1 MVLQLRAM
9 RHYLGAVLTFSWVVR
24 SDGHCRGLDR
34 RALINLYEALDGANW
49 TNNKNWNV
57 TSGTPAENKANDPCS
72 IEKRWFGVGFTDPC
86 EKYLDDIVGWGP
98 ETDYLAQVR
107 GAGQG
112 CFAGRITALNL
123 HRNGLRGNLSNHPT
137 LGDLTN
143 LTYFDIS
150 WNQVEGAIPTQIGLI
165 NNIQTINLHHNLL
178 SGTLPSELGTL
189 NSLGPSFSE
198 GCNVDDP
205 CPEGEQMKMN
215 DLNVGHNLISGSI
228 PSEIGELVHL
238 RILDM
243 SNNELSGAVPSQLGK
258 LSVLQLFYLR
268 ENHLNGS
275 LPTELFP
282 NMTALR
288 YIMFQENEITG
299 ALPSEIG
306 RLHELNELHMQ
317 ANRLD
322 APLPSEIGELPVLT
336 TIQLQDNRIN
346 GSIPATIGKLRA
358 LRHLDLY
365 NNSMSGDIPSSIK
378 ELINLD
384 QLYVQN
390 DHLTPVR
397 QRFCRMRI
405 ANVGKYNWRI
415 VRDEYALFTSMS
427 CPDMHDVDFT
437 FNSLQASASYD
448 ATS

>member
-1 MVLQLRAM
+1 M
-9 RHYLGAVLTFSWVVR
+9 RHYSFRALITFSWVVR

-34 RALINLYEALDGANW
+34 SALINLYEALDGANW
-49 TNNKNWNV
+49 TNNRNWNV

-72 IEKRWFGVGFTDPC
+72 IEKRWFGVGFSDPC

-123 HRNGLRGNLSNHPT
+123 HRNGLRGNLSVPT
-137 LGDLTN
+137 LGDLAN
-143 LTYFDIS
+143 LTYLDLS
-150 WNQVEGAIPTQIGLI
+150 WNEVEGAIPTQIGRI

-178 SGTLPSELGTL
+178 SGTLPSQLGTI
-189 NSLGPSFSE
+189 NSLGPSFAM

-205 CPEGEQMKMN
+205 CPEGQQMRMN
-215 DLNVGHNLISGSI
+215 DLNIGHNLISGSI
-228 PSEIGELVHL
+228 PSELGDLVHL
-238 RILDM
+238 RILDFT
-243 SNNELSGAVPSQLGK
+243 NNALSGAVPSQLGK
-258 LSVLQLFYLR
+258 LHVLQLFYLR
-268 ENHLNGS
+268 ENQLIGS
-275 LPTELFP
+275 LPTQLFP
-282 NMTALR
+282 NMSALR
-288 YIMFQENEITG
+288 YIMFQENSITG

-306 RLHELNELHMQ
+306 RLQELNELHMQ
-317 ANRLD
+317 ANLLSE
-322 APLPSEIGELPVLT
+322 PLPSEIGDLPILNI
-336 TIQLQDNRIN
+336 IQLQDNQIN
-346 GSIPATIGKLRA
+346 GTIPASIGKLRS

-365 NNSMSGDIPSSIK
+365 NNSMTGDIPSSIK

-384 QLYVQN
+384 HLYVQN

-427 CPDMHDVDFT
+427 CPDMHDVDFA
-437 FNSLQASASYD
+437 FNSLQASSLYD